1 MTAAEHETPPP
12 GPSALGCTRMGAA
25 EWVACL
31 ASAAPPIGGLSWG
44 LAAPGLAAPAL
55 PLLAPPG
62 PCVDAWLG
70 AAPLR
75 SGRTGG
81 VQWQDDGHWVF
92 GHVDAADAD
101 ADIARTAQR
110 AYLDIFAALQACG
123 QPQLLRV
130 WNYLPRINA
139 DGGGLERYRQFNIG
153 RQQAFIDA
161 GRDRFEGAPAAS
173 AVGTRGGELGV
184 RFLAGR
190 VAPRALENPRQVPAY
205 RYSPAYGPRSPTFS
219 RAALADAGSGRLA
232 LFVSGT
238 ASIVGEHSMHPGD
251 VRAQMHETLRNLQAV
266 LDAARAQG
274 TAAFTLPDLRCAVYL
289 RHAADI
295 AAVRELFEAA
305 FGAASDAVFLQADI
319 CRSDLLVEVEG
330 HAFAPGV
337 LKSSL

>member
-1 MTAAEHETPPP
+1 MTATVREALPP
-12 GPSALGCTRMGAA
+12 GPPALGCMRMNAA
-25 EWVACL
+25 EWAECL
-31 ASAAPPIGGLSWG
+31 ASAVPPLGGLSWG
-44 LAAPGLAAPAL
+44 LAAPGLAVPAL
-55 PLLAPPG
+55 PVLWPSG

-75 SGRTGG
+75 CGRTGG

-101 ADIARTAQR
+101 ADIAGTTQR
-110 AYLDIFAALQACG
+110 AYRDIFAALQACG

-173 AVGTRGGELGV
+173 AVGSRGGELGI
-184 RFLAGR
+184 RFLAAR
-190 VAPRALENPRQVPAY
+190 TAPRALENPRQVPAY
-205 RYSPAYGPRSPTFS
+205 RYSPAFGPRSPTFS

-238 ASIVGEHSMHPGD
+238 ASIVGEHSMHVGD
-251 VRAQMHETLRNLQAV
+251 VRAQLRETLRNLQAV
-266 LDAARAQG
+266 IDAARAQSA
-274 TAAFTLPDLRCAVYL
+274 AAFTLADLRCAVYV
-289 RHAADI
+289 RHAGDI
-295 AAVRELFEAA
+295 DTVRELFEAA
-305 FGAASDAVFLQADI
+305 VGASSDAVYLQADI
-319 CRSDLLVEVEG
+319 CRRELLVEVEG
-330 HAFAPGV
+330 HAFATGV
-337 LKSSL
+337 LKSTF